1 MSFGLWG
8 KITGE
13 NPKISNKLYI
23 KRQKIHDGPSDP
35 NDDVEHHQ
43 KLLMQLK
50 KLQTIDNRSAPGLS
64 MSERSDRDTCFSIRL
79 IHTHPRGVSQVS
91 YLPTVLDQHGKRAE
105 VEHPQS
111 SE

>member
-23 KRQKIHDGPSDP
+23 KRQKIKDGPSDP
-35 NDDVEHHQ
+35 NDEVEHHQ

-50 KLQTIDNRSAPGLS
+50 KLKRLTIDLLQDSQCQRDLIETHAFV
-64 MSERSDRDTCFSIRL
+64 SD
-79 IHTHPRGVSQVS
+79 
-91 YLPTVLDQHGKRAE
+91 
-105 VEHPQS
+105 
-111 SE
+111 